1 MMTGPSAG
9 TRPTGVTVVRK
20 TVGEERGTVN
30 FIALDQKGKSG
41 MAALW
46 ASSDP
51 ADRAEFHWRLGVPL
65 TLLVL
70 TVLAVPL
77 ARTEPRKGRFAGL
90 GSAVLV
96 YLIYANLLAAGR
108 GWLARD
114 QVPEVL
120 GLWWVHGLF
129 LVAAGLML
137 FVQQGLWLQWRR
149 RFWPRESVA

>member
-1 MMTGPSAG
+1 MRPRLGYHSLFRPAENFQ
-9 TRPTGVTVVRK
+9 TRFLKIQNRW
-20 TVGEERGTVN
+20 
-30 FIALDQKGKSG
+30 L
-41 MAALW
+41 
-46 ASSDP
+46 
-51 ADRAEFHWRLGVPL
+51 DRAEFHWRLGVPL

-114 QVPEVL
+114 QVPEVF

-129 LVAAGLML
+129 LVLAGLML